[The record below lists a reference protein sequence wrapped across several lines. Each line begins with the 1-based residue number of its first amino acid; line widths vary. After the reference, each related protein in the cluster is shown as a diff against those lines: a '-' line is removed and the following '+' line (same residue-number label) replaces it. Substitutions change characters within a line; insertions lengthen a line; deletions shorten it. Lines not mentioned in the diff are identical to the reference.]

1 MSRETISKPRI
12 KGGGGGVAGNVS
24 GSGAGDVSGT
34 VEECGTIATKT
45 GRRVGYVS
53 LAPCACL
60 TVPVNG
66 PG

>member
-1 MSRETISKPRI
+1 M
-12 KGGGGGVAGNVS
+12 GGGVVAGDVS

-34 VEECGTIATKT
+34 VEECGRIATKT

-53 LAPCACL
+53 MSPCACL